1 MMIVE
6 NLQKLNTSDIYS
18 MLLFILYKLN
28 DIPGYR
34 ILSELIYI
42 LDKNSILKLCEYFGG
57 KSIQIPTIYELEVLV
72 YCMILYQDVKIDH
85 NDFEESLKKLQLE
98 SHVKKDIR
106 QKYSEIVDIMDQ
118 YEFIQR

>member
-1 MMIVE
+1 MIVE